1 MVQIETEHLL
11 LREWLPEDLPFFAA
25 INQDPKV
32 MECLLRA
39 MTEAETAAMIEKIQ
53 KHFKQHGFGLFACIL
68 KQTSN
73 CIGLVGLNIPEF
85 IAHFTPCVEI
95 GWRLS
100 SEAWGK
106 GYATEA
112 AKAVLKAGFEQFNL
126 QEIVAFTVPS
136 NKRSIRV
143 MEKIGMTRDL
153 NGDFDHPKVPN
164 DHPLKTHI
172 LYRITKA
179 DYDKLSF

>member
-1 MVQIETEHLL
+1 MVQIETKHLI

-25 INQDPKV
+25 INQDPRV
-32 MECLLRA
+32 MECLLKPL
-39 MTEAETAAMIEKIQ
+39 TKEETAAMIEKIQ
-53 KHFKQHGFGLFACIL
+53 RHFKLHGFGLFACIL

-73 CIGLVGLNIPEF
+73 CIGFVGLSIPEF
-85 IAHFTPCVEI
+85 TAHFTPCVEI

-100 SEAWGK
+100 SHAWGK

-112 AKAVLKAGFEQFNL
+112 AKALLKAGFEQFNL
-126 QEIVAFTVPS
+126 QEIVSFTVPT

-153 NGDFDHPKVPN
+153 NGDFDHPKVPDN
-164 DHPLKTHI
+164 HLLKAHV

-179 DYDKLSF
+179 DYDKLSS